1 MGLSVAAVLCGT
13 VAAMLMWKRPDWR
26 RTQALLMF
34 VVGLGLSGVAGPIRD
49 RLMQLATSASLS
61 MTQRVFGVGIPYA
74 VALVIVLWFFF
85 DMDLDSLGGRARGR
99 GRGYNDHT
107 TTAAT
112 PWLALLV
119 PVSLAALPIISWL
132 PEVLRGGVARLA
144 GLLVG

>member
-1 MGLSVAAVLCGT
+1 
-13 VAAMLMWKRPDWR
+13 
-26 RTQALLMF
+26 
-34 VVGLGLSGVAGPIRD
+34 
-49 RLMQLATSASLS
+49 

-85 DMDLDSLGGRARGR
+85 DMDLDGLGGRARGR

-119 PVSLAALPIISWL
+119 PVSLAALPIVSWL